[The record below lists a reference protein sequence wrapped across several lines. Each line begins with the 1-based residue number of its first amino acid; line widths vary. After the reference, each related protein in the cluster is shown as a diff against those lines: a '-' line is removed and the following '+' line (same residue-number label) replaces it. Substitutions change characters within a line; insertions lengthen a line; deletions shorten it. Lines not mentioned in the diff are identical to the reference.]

1 MNQEITLEEIRKKAE
16 QSWEGCHHC
25 DAHDKA
31 MWINGFICG
40 FLNGQHDIQIVT
52 KAAIPSMTP

>member
-1 MNQEITLEEIRKKAE
+1 MKQEITLDEIRKKAE

-31 MWINGFICG
+31 MWINGFIHG
-40 FLNGQHDIQIVT
+40 FLNGQDDIQIV
-52 KAAIPSMTP
+52 AIPSMTP

>member
-1 MNQEITLEEIRKKAE
+1 MNQEITLGEIRKKAE

-31 MWINGFICG
+31 MWINGFIRG
-40 FLNGQHDIQIVT
+40 FLNGQYDIQTVA
-52 KAAIPSMTP
+52 KPL